1 MAEEIKNKKIALNQA
16 IKNDQFEL
24 ASLIR
29 EDIKTL
35 RVREYAL

>member
-1 MAEEIKNKKIALNQA
+1 MAEELENKKTALKQA

-29 EDIKTL
+29 EDILTL
-35 RVREYAL
+35 EVRLAL